1 MVQCSAVGWE
11 CAGSRL
17 TLCSMK
23 ISQKIREEHGD
34 GSTAVRSA
42 TDEEAEA
49 GMRARSEGF
58 AAQGNR
64 VYLPLA
70 D

>member
-1 MVQCSAVGWE
+1 
-11 CAGSRL
+11 
-17 TLCSMK
+17 MK
-23 ISQKIREEHGD
+23 ISRKIRDEHGD
-34 GSTAVRSA
+34 GSSAVPSDFDA
-42 TDEEAEA
+42 AALAGVQAKSEE
-49 GMRARSEGF
+49 F

>member
-1 MVQCSAVGWE
+1 MAARDQG
-11 CAGSRL
+11 AGFGLKLS
-17 TLCSMK
+17 SMK
-23 ISQKIREEHGD
+23 ISQKIRDEHGD
-34 GSTAVRSA
+34 GSSAVP
-42 TDEEAEA
+42 TDFDAEVLA
-49 GMRARSEGF
+49 GMAEKSAEF

>member
-1 MVQCSAVGWE
+1 
-11 CAGSRL
+11 
-17 TLCSMK
+17 MK
-23 ISQKIREEHGD
+23 ISQKIRDEHGD
-34 GSTAVRSA
+34 GSSAVP
-42 TDEEAEA
+42 TDFDAEVLA
-49 GMRARSEGF
+49 GMAEKSAEF